1 MTRRLTALTGSLPSS
16 LFAVVALRQVLR
28 QLFARRRL
36 CASSDRHPQSVP
48 GNVAMICKSLLAIT
62 LALSISVSSTKA
74 ADDPYAAM
82 QNFTK
87 LTSKTINS
95 AGCLVM
101 GSADFDASKQ
111 YLPIFREEWLNRDYS
126 LDFYVQRGKQVF
138 LYMIVKRFA
147 ELITEG
153 LYSHGG
159 PPQCSFAISISYI
172 DKLGQPKVLEAVTWQ
187 FTQKRASEVNWEKID
202 PRNFNEIALDYKFGP
217 QVSEWTAGEPSFGP
231 PSTPSASCDMRFV
244 RANSIFIRA
253 TTYCA
258 KDYMDSPAGYY
269 ALAMSRQCAQDM
281 TEEKIK
287 TAFMSAAKEIDD
299 AAKKGG
305 KAGACRFVDQVE
317 REITRLAVP

>member
-1 MTRRLTALTGSLPSS
+1 MVR
-16 LFAVVALRQVLR
+16 
-28 QLFARRRL
+28 
-36 CASSDRHPQSVP
+36 
-48 GNVAMICKSLLAIT
+48 KSLVAIT

-82 QNFTK
+82 QHFAK
-87 LTSKTINS
+87 VTSKTINS
-95 AGCLVM
+95 AGCLVT
-101 GSADFDASKQ
+101 GSVNFEASKQ
-111 YLPIFREEWLNRDYS
+111 YFPIFREEWLNRDYS
-126 LDFYVQRGKQVF
+126 LDFYVQRAKQVF

-147 ELITEG
+147 EIITER

-159 PPQCSFAISISYI
+159 PPQCSFAISITYI

-202 PRNFNEIALDYKFGP
+202 PKNFSDIALDYKFGP

-231 PSTPSASCDMRFV
+231 PSTPSASCDMRFL

-269 ALAMSRQCAQDM
+269 ALAMSRQCAQVM

-287 TAFMSAAKEIDD
+287 AAFMFAAKEMDD

-317 REITRLAVP
+317 REVAQLAVP

>member
-1 MTRRLTALTGSLPSS
+1 MTLCSNAK
-16 LFAVVALRQVLR
+16 LREGNIQDD
-28 QLFARRRL
+28 QLCWGFIDGL
-36 CASSDRHPQSVP
+36 CRFRGLQ
-48 GNVAMICKSLLAIT
+48 AI
-62 LALSISVSSTKA
+62 
-74 ADDPYAAM
+74 
-82 QNFTK
+82 F
-87 LTSKTINS
+87 
-95 AGCLVM
+95 
-101 GSADFDASKQ
+101 
-111 YLPIFREEWLNRDYS
+111 PIFREEWLNRDYS
-126 LDFYVQRGKQVF
+126 LDFYIQRAKQVF

-147 ELITEG
+147 EIITEG

-159 PPQCSFAISISYI
+159 PPRCSFSISITYI

-202 PRNFNEIALDYKFGP
+202 PRNFSDIALDYKFGP

-231 PSTPSASCDMRFV
+231 PSTPSASCDVRFL

-269 ALAMSRQCAQDM
+269 ALAMSRQCAQVM

-305 KAGACRFVDQVE
+305 KAGACGFVDQILMTPRIFQIGPKTSAKSGCSCSMPEKRCISGRSLVSGIMGI
-317 REITRLAVP
+317 RS

>member
-1 MTRRLTALTGSLPSS
+1 
-16 LFAVVALRQVLR
+16 
-28 QLFARRRL
+28 
-36 CASSDRHPQSVP
+36 
-48 GNVAMICKSLLAIT
+48 MICKSLLAIT

-101 GSADFDASKQ
+101 GSADFDTSKQ

-231 PSTPSASCDMRFV
+231 PSTPSASCR
-244 RANSIFIRA
+244 
-253 TTYCA
+253 Y
-258 KDYMDSPAGYY
+258 
-269 ALAMSRQCAQDM
+269 
-281 TEEKIK
+281 
-287 TAFMSAAKEIDD
+287 
-299 AAKKGG
+299 
-305 KAGACRFVDQVE
+305 
-317 REITRLAVP
+317 AVPASQFNFHSCDDLLCEGLHGQPSGLLCVGHEPPMRAGHDRRKNQDSFHVCSKRDRRCCKERR